1 MERVGQTIP
10 VAFIDV
16 DADPGMT
23 SAYGIKS
30 VPTLVFLKDGQV
42 AQKQSGVLSES
53 QVKDLWNQN

>member
-16 DADPGMT
+16 DANPSMT
-23 SAYGIKS
+23 AAYGIKS